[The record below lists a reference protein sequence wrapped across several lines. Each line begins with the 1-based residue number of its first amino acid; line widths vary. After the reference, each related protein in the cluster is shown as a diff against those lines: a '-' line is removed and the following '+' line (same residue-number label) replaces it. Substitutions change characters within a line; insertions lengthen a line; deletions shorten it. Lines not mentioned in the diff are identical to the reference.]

1 MDFQVC
7 VSNGDCTLVRH
18 IRRKQGAQISLM
30 RRVSGELF
38 VLRIYDHPVPAY
50 GLLRENPEPSL
61 PTVFRYDLLDDGTT
75 VVEEEYIDGIP
86 LSELLQTGSPDARQT
101 AAITNQICQA
111 LSHLHHLGLVH
122 RDVKP
127 ENILLTGKG
136 RVVLLDLDAASK
148 VSGNSQRDTQLLGT
162 VGYAAPEQFGLS
174 RSDARSDIFS
184 LGVLMNVM
192 CTGQHPSQALAPAP
206 LRPLIETC
214 LQVNAGK
221 RFSTVRA
228 LQRQLP
234 PVRMGSPCP
243 KCGFISPGGGCLYC
257 GDPSKPPR
265 RPAIWLAAAVGVL
278 LLCLLVLPNKPAQ
291 PTESPVPEWIVEMPQ
306 TTEPEPSPVVEEPSL
321 LRRAEAPVCVWEPPN
336 DPDPFAFLTSFSY
349 DGERYYLG
357 PSFWNGPG
365 TQPHTDHGF
374 TIAQTDSNVVTWSA
388 CFWTRQENGDW
399 LLVEDDRQRELEA
412 VFDQLSIQLLARA
425 EGQTPPLLA
434 EPYLDC
440 PVSASLTTRLDSSC
454 AGAWLVEVSGSLD
467 GNPIRSLVPVSVEVL
482 PTLVFSPDPDS
493 ETDVITQVN
502 QWLATQ
508 DYTAQKLLEIRL
520 PAGTFSGLI
529 TVPESEYS
537 VTISGCTEAGQ
548 LLTVL
553 EGGVHSSNLSCY
565 LRDLSLR
572 GCGKDQ
578 FSRPDGTP
586 NQGFYGPG
594 GGTHSNCTFS
604 DYACAVHCSE
614 RLRFAGSGSSF
625 IGNGVGVCMDTERN
639 SGGNFTLEG
648 CLFEDNGIAVE
659 LRRISD
665 WLPLSHYAIVD
676 CTFSGNRV
684 HIQNDLPGE
693 PRLSGNI
700 MKSRPPA

>member
-1 MDFQVC
+1 MDFQSC
-7 VSNGDCTLVRH
+7 VNSTDCTLVRH

-30 RRVSGELF
+30 RRASGELF
-38 VLRIYDHPVPAY
+38 VLRCYDHPVPAY
-50 GLLRENPEPSL
+50 GLLLENPQPAL
-61 PTVFRYDLLDDGTT
+61 PTVFRYELLEDGAT
-75 VVEEEYIDGIP
+75 VVEEDYIDGIS
-86 LSELLQTGSPDARQT
+86 LSELLQTCSPDARQT
-101 AAITNQICQA
+101 AAITDQLCQA
-111 LSHLHHLGLVH
+111 LSHLHQLGLVH

-192 CTGQHPSQALAPAP
+192 RIGQHPSQALAPAP
-206 LRPLIETC
+206 LRSLIETC

-234 PVRMGSPCP
+234 PVRAAAPCP
-243 KCGFISPGGGCLYC
+243 KCGFVTPGGGCLYC
-257 GDPSKPPR
+257 GEPSRPPK
-265 RPAIWLAAAVGVL
+265 RPGLWLAAAAGL
-278 LLCLLVLPNKPAQ
+278 LLLGLLVLPKKPAPPVA
-291 PTESPVPEWIVEMPQ
+291 PTPPEPIVETLQ
-306 TTEPEPSPVVEEPSL
+306 DTEPEPIPEEEKPAL
-321 LRRAEAPVCVWEPPN
+321 LRRVSAPVCTWEQP
-336 DPDPFAFLTSFSY
+336 DDADPFAFLASFSH
-349 DGERYYLG
+349 DGETYYLG
-357 PSFWNGPG
+357 PAYWDGPG

-374 TIAQTDSNVVTWSA
+374 TLTETDFHVVTWSA
-388 CFWTRQENGDW
+388 CFWTRQENGNW
-399 LLVEDDRQRELEA
+399 ILVEDARQRELEA
-412 VFDQLSIQLLARA
+412 AFDSLSIRLLART

-434 EPYLDC
+434 EPYREC
-440 PVSASLTTRLDSSC
+440 PLSANLTTRLDSSC
-454 AGAWLVEVSGSLD
+454 AGGWLVEVSGSLD
-467 GNPIRSLVPVSVEVL
+467 GDPIRSLVPVSVEIL
-482 PTLVFSPDPDS
+482 PTLTFSPDPGS

-502 QWLATQ
+502 QWLAQQ
-508 DYTAQKLLEIRL
+508 DASSQGMFEILL

-529 TVPESEYS
+529 TIPEAEYS
-537 VTISGCTEAGQ
+537 VTISGATEAGQ

-553 EGGVHSSNLSCY
+553 EGGVHSSNLSCH
-565 LRDLSLR
+565 LQDLSLR

-578 FSRPDGTP
+578 PFRPDGTP

-604 DYACAVHCSE
+604 DYACAVHCSH

-625 IGNGVGVCMDTERN
+625 LGNGIGICMDTNRN
-639 SGGNFTLEG
+639 SGGSFTLEG
-648 CLFEDNGIAVE
+648 CVFEDNEIAVD

-665 WLPLSHYAIVD
+665 WLPPSHYAIVN

-684 HIQNDLPGE
+684 HIQNALPGE
-693 PRLSGNI
+693 PRLAGNTV
-700 MKSRPPA
+700 K